1 MLLAQYLFVVSRGAS
16 PPQIPDILPHGFCP
30 TVRITRTNTFKT
42 ISYRYV
48 TSPKTKTWSND
59 TKSRFYRRAFSP
71 DFIHFPIFFSRIISS
86 HRVSCYFSQ
95 YVNASSSRFSVA
107 VKIHKLWRMIQISQV
122 GKIWGKIS
130 PIRTA
135 LTQVIR
141 ELISPTH
148 TYYLTTKTKIQPF
161 HLLVGWC
168 IINTVRKHHD
178 HKRSVKRGI
187 ANQPLWLHLGWPSLH
202 QLLLYV
208 HYYMGHYHC
217 LLYTSPSPRD

>member
-1 MLLAQYLFVVSRGAS
+1 
-16 PPQIPDILPHGFCP
+16 
-30 TVRITRTNTFKT
+30 
-42 ISYRYV
+42 
-48 TSPKTKTWSND
+48 
-59 TKSRFYRRAFSP
+59 
-71 DFIHFPIFFSRIISS
+71 
-86 HRVSCYFSQ
+86 
-95 YVNASSSRFSVA
+95 
-107 VKIHKLWRMIQISQV
+107 MIQISQV

-178 HKRSVKRGI
+178 HKRSVKPGI

-208 HYYMGHYHC
+208 HYYMGHYHP
-217 LLYTSPSPRD
+217 LGKQASLGVRILSPSRVTVTINVISDALVWWHVPPNTTFPVNVKPVLFYAINETVLALTDGVADR